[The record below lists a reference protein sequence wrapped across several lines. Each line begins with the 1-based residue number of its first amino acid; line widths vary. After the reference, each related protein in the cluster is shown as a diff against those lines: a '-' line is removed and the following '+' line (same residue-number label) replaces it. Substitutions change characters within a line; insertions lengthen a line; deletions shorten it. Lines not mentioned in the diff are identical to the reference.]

1 MLATIASAALQKLG
15 ANSFFWSS
23 HALYF
28 WLKKMYFCNA
38 AVAAGAAEFYVLVH
52 DVQASGCLGVGSVG
66 ISQTFILIFN
76 DDDDDDNDGYH
87 NDGIIIFSLSSS
99 QTVADLDER
108 M

>member
-28 WLKKMYFCNA
+28 WLKKMHFCNA
-38 AVAAGAAEFYVLVH
+38 AVPAEFYVLVH

-76 DDDDDDNDGYH
+76 IDDDDPN
-87 NDGIIIFSLSSS
+87 IIILSLSSS
-99 QTVADLDER
+99 QTAMADLGKR
-108 M
+108 T